1 MTADENIIKK
11 EKMVLENSL
20 KFTELMGSVLKI
32 HSELIKYEWQDQA
45 KIMNFL
51 NDYFNIE
58 LKNKRINAN
67 YHRRFLD

>member
-1 MTADENIIKK
+1 MTTDENIIKK

-67 YHRRFLD
+67 YHHRFLD

>member
-67 YHRRFLD
+67 YHHRFLD

>member
-11 EKMVLENSL
+11 EKIVLENSL

-32 HSELIKYEWQDQA
+32 HSELIKHEWQDQA

-67 YHRRFLD
+67 YHRRFLN